1 MKRIAITSLII
12 VFLTCQFSYAVR
24 PSGNLMPTKEET
36 QELTQEEVEGIFI
49 ALLSSIDRV
58 LVDRDSIDWEE
69 FIEKVEETQDI
80 EPLLNQ
86 GACNACLVSISMLTT
101 GLLLIAVGGPAALL
115 GLSILIATIG
125 YILHMI
131 PWCYGCFST

>member
-1 MKRIAITSLII
+1 MKRTAITSLII
-12 VFLTCQFSYAVR
+12 VFLTCQFSYAAR

-58 LVDRDSIDWEE
+58 LVDRESIDWEE
-69 FIEKVEETQDI
+69 FIEKVEEIQDI

-86 GACNACLVSISMLTT
+86 EWCAFCLAYICASIA
-101 GLLLIAVGGPAALL
+101 GLLLVEVGEPVAGV
-115 GLSILIATIG
+115 GLFVYIVGIVHSINF
-125 YILHMI
+125 
-131 PWCYGCFST
+131 CYGCLFD